1 MPRPK
6 THDEGL
12 RARLLDAASRIVVA
26 EGGAALS
33 VRRIALEVGTS
44 TTAIYSLF
52 GGKGELVREV
62 WLEGFRRLAARM
74 ESVTRTEDS
83 LDDLAQLGRAY
94 RTHALQ
100 NPAFYEIMFGDAVTE
115 YEPSEADQA
124 EAQRALRALV
134 DGVRRC
140 VDDGHATGDP
150 HEIAMVL
157 WGLVH
162 GMASLEMHGLLGE
175 PHEAERRF
183 ELALLVSALGTVPR
197 AG

>member
-6 THDEGL
+6 VHDEGL
-12 RARLLDAASRIVVA
+12 RERLLDVAGQIVAA
-26 EGGAALS
+26 EGAAALS
-33 VRRIALEVGTS
+33 VRRIATDVGTS

-74 ESVTRTEDS
+74 EAAPRTGQS
-83 LDDLAQLGRAY
+83 LDDLGHLGLAY
-94 RTHALQ
+94 RAHALE
-100 NPAFYEIMFGDAVTE
+100 NPAFYEIMFGDAITE

-124 EAQRALRALV
+124 EAHRALDALV

-140 VDDGHATGDP
+140 VEDGTFAGEP
-150 HEIAMVL
+150 QEIAMVL

-162 GMASLEMHGLLGE
+162 GMVSLELHGLLGE
-175 PHEAERRF
+175 PAEAERRF
-183 ELALLVSALGTVPR
+183 ELALVMSATGFVPR
-197 AG
+197 